1 MSTTYLV
8 GEQTKRKIF
17 KVSRQLFYKQG
28 YDETTY
34 DDISKLAKVNRALIP
49 YYFKNKKNL
58 ALLVFQRFI
67 EDYYAICDK
76 TMEGLNMSDE
86 VHTAVYMFG
95 YYRLLKN
102 RNLARFLIQF
112 HSDVDYDE
120 RMVTS
125 EKKFFDSLNPNY
137 SKVSASDYAILSQ
150 MDYGIEKE
158 LIRIIYYKEDT
169 DIDQLSSTEFHLI
182 LGYLGY
188 SKEKIDEIIKD
199 TLQHLDKCQIHV
211 KDRFNFEIKDGSSET
226 NEAGSQK

>member
-58 ALLVFQRFI
+58 ALLIFQRFI
-67 EDYYAICDK
+67 EDYYTTCDK

-86 VHTAVYMFG
+86 VRTAVYMFG

-112 HSDVDYDE
+112 HSDVDYNE

-125 EKKFFDSLNPNY
+125 EKKFFDALNPNY

-158 LIRIIYYKEDT
+158 LVRIAYYKEDT
-169 DIDQLSSTEFHLI
+169 DIDRLSSTEFHLI
-182 LGYLGY
+182 LGYFGY
-188 SKEKIDEIIKD
+188 SKEKIDEIID
-199 TLQHLDKCQIHV
+199 ETLKHLDKYQIHV
-211 KDRFNFEIKDGSSET
+211 KTGLTLR
-226 NEAGSQK
+226 

>member
-28 YDETTY
+28 FDETTY

-58 ALLVFQRFI
+58 ALLVYQRFM
-67 EDYYAICDK
+67 EDFYSVCDK
-76 TMEGLNMSDE
+76 TMADLKLSDE
-86 VHTAVYMFG
+86 VRTAVYMFA

-112 HSDVDYDE
+112 ISDVDNND

-125 EKKFFDSLNPNY
+125 EKKFFDSLNTNY
-137 SKVSASDYAILSQ
+137 SKIPKSEYAVLSQ

-158 LIRIIYYKEDT
+158 LTRIAYYKEDT
-169 DIDQLSSTEFHLI
+169 DIDELSTIEFHLI
-182 LGYLGY
+182 LGYFGY
-188 SKEKIDEIIKD
+188 SKEKIEEIIQETMK
-199 TLQHLDKCQIHV
+199 HLDKFEITL
-211 KDRFNFEIKDGSSET
+211 KSSFNFELNAKS
-226 NEAGSQK
+226 N